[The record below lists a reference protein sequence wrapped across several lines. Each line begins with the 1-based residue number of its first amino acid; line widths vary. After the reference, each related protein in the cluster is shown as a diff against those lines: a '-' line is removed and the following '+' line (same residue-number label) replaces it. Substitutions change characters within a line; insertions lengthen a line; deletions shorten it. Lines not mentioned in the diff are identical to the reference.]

1 MKKVKVG
8 LIGLG
13 NRGGMYYDYAVNHEI
28 CEVVAIVDFK
38 LKQQLER
45 VGNPKIQYTFDNTD
59 DFFAANID
67 LDLLVISSMDKYHHD
82 DAKRGILHQIYPNCL

>member
-13 NRGGMYYDYAVNHEI
+13 NRGGMYYDYAINHEL

-38 LKQQLER
+38 LKQQLETR
-45 VGNPKIQYTFDNTD
+45 K
-59 DFFAANID
+59 
-67 LDLLVISSMDKYHHD
+67 LLM
-82 DAKRGILHQIYPNCL
+82 NM